1 VKVAGPRKRFS
12 SLRLVPSGLAQ
23 TKSASKAVTSA
34 KISHATISGLSRL
47 RFRSSRCW
55 QPCRAGRNWEP
66 KNGSGKRRNVLRV
79 LTAGRSYTAMQRCAT
94 AVISLPIFLSKGMTE
109 RKLSVVLDA
118 GGGAGGGWKM
128 EAHMLA

>member
-1 VKVAGPRKRFS
+1 MKVAGLKKRFN

-23 TKSASKAVTSA
+23 AKSASKAVMSV
-34 KISHATISGLSRL
+34 KISHATISAPSRL

-55 QPCRAGRNWEP
+55 QPCRAGRNWGP

-79 LTAGRSYTAMQRCAT
+79 LTAGHSCTAMQRCAT
-94 AVISLPIFLSKGMTE
+94 AVESRPILLSKGMTE